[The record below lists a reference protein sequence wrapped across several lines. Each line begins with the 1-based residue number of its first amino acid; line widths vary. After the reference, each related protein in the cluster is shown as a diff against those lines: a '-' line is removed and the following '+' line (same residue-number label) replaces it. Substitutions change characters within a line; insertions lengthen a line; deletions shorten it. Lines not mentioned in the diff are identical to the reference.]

1 MKIFFPNCFLL
12 LLVLL
17 HIETSAT
24 RIRTL
29 ICKKMRLYNSAA
41 PLSEIITPQKPKWA
55 GGGPVSDLV
64 NFLISLKPVFSLMK
78 LGARRVLI
86 STAEKNNIPWTS
98 TAVNLAAKNDI
109 LVSHYNSLFDPEIQY
124 PDYYTKDFHAY
135 DDGNLNWEAAY
146 ECESATMAMALRVW
160 PTEALTAVQAQTRLR
175 QSFLSAVKS
184 YMGTD
189 AAERGFPRRIADVG
203 CSVGVSTSYIAKAFP
218 SAEVLDGIDL
228 SPHFLAVAKLR
239 QPELAM
245 QEGLS
250 SPAVRWI
257 HTNME
262 RSGLPTG
269 QYDLTCVCFVF
280 HELPQEASRNIIAEL
295 YRVANSGGVVAITDN
310 NPMSAVI
317 QNLPPALF
325 TLMKATEPW
334 SDQYY
339 VFDLE
344 AALRDVGFV
353 DVRTVETDPR
363 HRTVLA
369 RKPATD
375 AHTYNSN

>member
-1 MKIFFPNCFLL
+1 MQ
-12 LLVLL
+12 
-17 HIETSAT
+17 
-24 RIRTL
+24 
-29 ICKKMRLYNSAA
+29 LYNTAA
-41 PLSEIITPQKPKWA
+41 PLSEINIPQKPKWA
-55 GGGPVSDLV
+55 GGGPVSDIV

-98 TAVNLAAKNDI
+98 TAMNLAAKNEI
-109 LVSHYNSLFDPEIQY
+109 LVSYYNLLFEPEIQY

-160 PTEALTAVQAQTRLR
+160 PKEALTATQAQTRLR
-175 QSFLSAVKS
+175 QSFLAAVKT

-189 AAERGFPRRIADVG
+189 VTASGLPLRIADVG
-203 CSVGVSTSYIAKAFP
+203 CSVGVSTYYIAKAFP
-218 SAEVLDGIDL
+218 SAKVLDGIDL

-239 QPELAM
+239 EPEWTLP
-245 QEGLS
+245 EGLS
-250 SPAVRWI
+250 TFPAVKWI

-280 HELPQEASRNIIAEL
+280 HELPQEATRNIIAEL
-295 YRVANSGGVVAITDN
+295 YRISNSGGVVAITDN

-344 AALRDVGFV
+344 AALRDAGFV
-353 DVRTVETDPR
+353 DVKTVETDPR

-369 RKPATD
+369 RKPATVS
-375 AHTYNSN
+375 NSQ

>member
-1 MKIFFPNCFLL
+1 MKIFSPLYCLWLL
-12 LLVLL
+12 LLQSVKSIKT
-17 HIETSAT
+17 HKSI
-24 RIRTL
+24 IR
-29 ICKKMRLYNSAA
+29 KMRLYTTA
-41 PLSEIITPQKPKWA
+41 PSSEINLNPPQKPKWA

-86 STAEKNNIPWTS
+86 STAEKNSIPWTS

-109 LVSHYNSLFDPEIQY
+109 LSSYYNSLLAPEMQY

-160 PTEALTAVQAQTRLR
+160 PTEALTAAQAQTRLR

-184 YMGTD
+184 YMATF
-189 AAERGFPRRIADVG
+189 ASREGFPQRIADVG
-203 CSVGVSTSYIAKAFP
+203 CSVGVSTYYIAKEFLGATT
-218 SAEVLDGIDL
+218 LDGIDL

-239 QPELAM
+239 QAEWAIP
-245 QEGLS
+245 S
-250 SPAVRWI
+250 SNSNPTVRWI
-257 HTNME
+257 HANME

-269 QYDLTCVCFVF
+269 QYDLTCACFVF
-280 HELPQEASRNIIAEL
+280 HELPQEASRNIITEL
-295 YRVANSGGVVAITDN
+295 FRVSNCGGIVAITDN

-344 AALRDVGFV
+344 AALRDAGFV
-353 DVRTVETDPR
+353 DVQTVETDPR

-369 RKPATD
+369 RKPVV
-375 AHTYNSN
+375 